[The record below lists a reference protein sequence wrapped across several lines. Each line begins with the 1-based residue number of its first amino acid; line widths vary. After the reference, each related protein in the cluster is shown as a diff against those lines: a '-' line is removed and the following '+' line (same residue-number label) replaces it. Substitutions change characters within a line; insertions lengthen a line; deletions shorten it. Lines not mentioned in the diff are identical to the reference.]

1 MVFDFCDY
9 NIKEYFPKKEKATIN
24 SGQLG
29 RFFFD
34 SNHVFMA
41 KLRHSYYMLCFALIL
56 FCQSP
61 DFVLPA
67 LTLIFD

>member
-1 MVFDFCDY
+1 MNMTSWGDY
-9 NIKEYFPKKEKATIN
+9 
-24 SGQLG
+24 
-29 RFFFD
+29 FFD

-41 KLRHSYYMLCFALIL
+41 KLRHNYYMLCFALIL

>member
-29 RFFFD
+29 RLFF
-34 SNHVFMA
+34 
-41 KLRHSYYMLCFALIL
+41 
-56 FCQSP
+56 
-61 DFVLPA
+61 
-67 LTLIFD
+67 